1 MIQTKEDKLK
11 RLFIHIGLITFIV
24 LITLPFLMVL
34 SISLRAGNLAVGSLI
49 PENFS
54 LEHWALALGFN
65 WTDING
71 NLIEPR
77 YPVITWLWNSVKI
90 ALISAASIVLLSTT
104 SAYAFSRF
112 KFRGRENLLKFLMLI
127 QVFPAVLALTAFYAF
142 FNSIGSVVDWLGV
155 NSHWTLVVAYSGG
168 IIMHIWTI
176 KGYYDTIDVSLDEAA
191 IIDGASRWETFRYV
205 MLPLSGPVLAVVFI
219 LAFIGIVGE
228 FPLASIMLNE
238 ESKLTLAVGMRL
250 FLQKNNYLWGDFAA
264 AAILSGIPITIV
276 FLYAQRWIVDGLT
289 AGGVKG

>member
-1 MIQTKEDKLK
+1 MVQTREEKLK
-11 RLFIHIGLITFIV
+11 RIGIHIGLVLFIV

-34 SISLRAGNLAVGSLI
+34 SISFRAGNLAVGSLV
-49 PENFS
+49 PEHFS
-54 LEHWALALGFN
+54 LEHWALAFGFD
-65 WTDING
+65 WTDANG
-71 NLIEPR
+71 NVITPR
-77 YPVITWLWNSVKI
+77 YPVMRWLWNSVKVG
-90 ALISAASIVLLSTT
+90 LLSAGLIVLLSTT

-112 KFRGRENLLKFLMLI
+112 RFRNRENLLKFLMLI

-142 FNSIGSVVDWLGV
+142 FNTLGSVVTWLGV
-155 NSHWTLVVAYSGG
+155 NSHWTLIIAYSGG

-176 KGYYDTIDVSLDEAA
+176 KGYYDTIDISLDEAA
-191 IIDGASRWETFRYV
+191 MLDGANRWETFRHV

-219 LAFIGIVGE
+219 LAFIGIVSE

-238 ESKLTLAVGMRL
+238 EGKMTLSVGMRL
-250 FLQKNNYLWGDFAA
+250 FLRKNEYRWGDFAA
-264 AAILSGIPITIV
+264 AAILSGIPITVV